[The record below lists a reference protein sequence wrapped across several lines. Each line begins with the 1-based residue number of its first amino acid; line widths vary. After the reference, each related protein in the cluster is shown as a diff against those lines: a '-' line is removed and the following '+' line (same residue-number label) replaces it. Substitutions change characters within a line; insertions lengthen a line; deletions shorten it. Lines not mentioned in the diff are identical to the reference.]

1 MQGLSARL
9 LTGLLLSCSTG
20 TMTHPAR
27 IFSAMPSLILLL
39 KRALQSL
46 GGLLLALL
54 VLFEE
59 WGWIP
64 LSRLLQALGRLRI
77 WRVLEQRIAA
87 LPPRWALPLFAA
99 PMVVLF
105 PVKLL
110 VLQRLA
116 TGHVLQA
123 AVLEL
128 LSKLAGTAIVAWL
141 FQLVQP
147 ALMQIGWFARW
158 YPRWLGWKARWFA
171 LIRSSRPWRIGR
183 LLRKRLRRWWQHAIQ
198 KQA

>member
-1 MQGLSARL
+1 
-9 LTGLLLSCSTG
+9 
-20 TMTHPAR
+20 
-27 IFSAMPSLILLL
+27 MPTVISLL
-39 KRALQSL
+39 KRTLQSL
-46 GGLLLALL
+46 AGLLLALV

-64 LSRLLQALGRLRI
+64 LSRLLQALGRLHV
-77 WRVLEQRIAA
+77 WRVLEKRIAA
-87 LPPRWALPLFAA
+87 LPPQCALPLFAT

-116 TGHVLQA
+116 TGHLWQA
-123 AVLEL
+123 AVLEI
-128 LSKLAGTAIVAWL
+128 LSKLVGTAIVAWL

-158 YPRWLGWKARWFA
+158 YPRWL
-171 LIRSSRPWRIGR
+171 L
-183 LLRKRLRRWWQHAIQ
+183 
-198 KQA
+198 

>member
-1 MQGLSARL
+1 
-9 LTGLLLSCSTG
+9 
-20 TMTHPAR
+20 
-27 IFSAMPSLILLL
+27 MPTVISLL
-39 KRALQSL
+39 KRTLQSL
-46 GGLLLALL
+46 AGLLLALV

-64 LSRLLQALGRLRI
+64 LSRLLQALGRLHV
-77 WRVLEQRIAA
+77 WRVLEKRIAA
-87 LPPRWALPLFAA
+87 LPPHWALPLFAT

-116 TGHVLQA
+116 TGHLWQA
-123 AVLEL
+123 AVLEI
-128 LSKLAGTAIVAWL
+128 LSKLVGTAIVAWL

-158 YPRWLGWKARWFA
+158 YPRWLLWKARWFA

-183 LLRKRLRRWWQHAIQ
+183 LMRRRVRRWWHTLK